1 MDTLQGKVVVVTGAA
16 KRMGRSIALDLAGRG
31 ARVAIHYKDSA
42 EEARATAAACGGRTF
57 CADLAKVSEIRQLFL
72 EIARTYSRLDCLVN
86 NAAVFRAVDPL
97 EATEEDSVVARFLEK
112 RGEGIHH
119 IAIEVDNLQDHLDRL
134 KEKNVKLIDRNPR
147 LGAQGRLIAFIH
159 PESTGGVLIEL
170 SQPVE

>member
-1 MDTLQGKVVVVTGAA
+1 MIKKISHVGIATH
-16 KRMGRSIALDLAGRG
+16 SIAVLSEFYKTLGLEVESTEIVEDQKVQ
-31 ARVAIHYKDSA
+31 VA
-42 EEARATAAACGGRTF
+42 
-57 CADLAKVSEIRQLFL
+57 LMKVGESSIELI
-72 EIARTYSRLDCLVN
+72 
-86 NAAVFRAVDPL
+86 

-112 RGEGIHH
+112 RGGGIHH

>member
-1 MDTLQGKVVVVTGAA
+1 MIKKISHVGIATH
-16 KRMGRSIALDLAGRG
+16 SIAVLSEFYKTLGLEVESTEIVEDQKVQ
-31 ARVAIHYKDSA
+31 VA
-42 EEARATAAACGGRTF
+42 
-57 CADLAKVSEIRQLFL
+57 LMKVGESSIELI
-72 EIARTYSRLDCLVN
+72 
-86 NAAVFRAVDPL
+86 

-112 RGEGIHH
+112 RREGIHH

>member
-1 MDTLQGKVVVVTGAA
+1 MIKKISHVGIATH
-16 KRMGRSIALDLAGRG
+16 SIAVLSEF
-31 ARVAIHYKDSA
+31 YK
-42 EEARATAAACGGRTF
+42 TLG
-57 CADLAKVSEIRQLFL
+57 L
-72 EIARTYSRLDCLVN
+72 EIESTEIVEDQKVQVALMKVGESSIELI
-86 NAAVFRAVDPL
+86 

>member
-1 MDTLQGKVVVVTGAA
+1 MIKKISHVGIATH
-16 KRMGRSIALDLAGRG
+16 SIAVLSEFYKTLGLEVESTEIVEHQKVQ
-31 ARVAIHYKDSA
+31 VA
-42 EEARATAAACGGRTF
+42 
-57 CADLAKVSEIRQLFL
+57 LMKVGESSIELI
-72 EIARTYSRLDCLVN
+72 
-86 NAAVFRAVDPL
+86 

-112 RGEGIHH
+112 RGGGIHH

>member
-1 MDTLQGKVVVVTGAA
+1 MIKKISHVGIATH
-16 KRMGRSIALDLAGRG
+16 SIAVLSEFYKTLGLEVESTEIVEDQKVQ
-31 ARVAIHYKDSA
+31 VA
-42 EEARATAAACGGRTF
+42 
-57 CADLAKVSEIRQLFL
+57 LMKVGESSIELI
-72 EIARTYSRLDCLVN
+72 
-86 NAAVFRAVDPL
+86 